1 MSPYK
6 TAVVTGAS
14 GGIGRAIVAELVRF
28 GMEVHALALPD
39 ALLEALR
46 GLDGV
51 SVHGVDVRDSDALVA
66 VLSDL
71 EVDVLVNNAGIIGD
85 LKPVQLSNA
94 AVADALIDINLRAAV
109 QSTMA
114 VLPGMVQRNCG
125 HIVFTGSIAGSRPT
139 ANSAIYSATK
149 AALNAFADGLR
160 MDLFGAAVRVT
171 VLVPGRVE
179 TSLYDAAL
187 GGHDAAVTRLYSGAT
202 SIQPGDVARLVSMA
216 IEMPAHV
223 DVTRL
228 EVVPTMQVFG
238 GSRIAEI
245 D

>member
-14 GGIGRAIVAELVRF
+14 GGIGRAIVDELVRL
-28 GMEVHALALPD
+28 GMYVHALALPD
-39 ALLEALR
+39 DSLEALR

-51 SVHGVDVRDSDALVA
+51 SVHGVDVRDSAALISA
-66 VLSDL
+66 LSDL
-71 EVDVLVNNAGIIGD
+71 EVDVLVNNAGTIGD
-85 LKPVQLSNA
+85 LKPVQLSSGT
-94 AVADALIDINLRAAV
+94 VADALIDINFRAAV

-114 VLPGMVQRNCG
+114 VLPGMVQRNLG

-179 TSLYDAAL
+179 TNLYDSAL
-187 GGHDAAVTRLYSGAT
+187 GGHDSAVTRLYSGAT
-202 SIQPGDVARLVSMA
+202 SIQPGDVAGLVAVALSL
-216 IEMPAHV
+216 PPHV

-238 GSRIAEI
+238 GSTIAEI

>member
-14 GGIGRAIVAELVRF
+14 GGIGRAIVDELVRL
-28 GMEVHALALPD
+28 GMYVHALALPD
-39 ALLEALR
+39 DSLGALR

-51 SVHGVDVRDSDALVA
+51 SVHGVDVRDSGALITA
-66 VLSDL
+66 ISDL
-71 EVDVLVNNAGIIGD
+71 EVDVLVNNAGTIGD
-85 LKPVQLSNA
+85 LKPVHLSSA
-94 AVADALIDINLRAAV
+94 TVADALIDINFRAAV
-109 QSTMA
+109 QSTMV
-114 VLPGMVQRNCG
+114 VLPGMVQRNLG

-179 TSLYDAAL
+179 TNLYDSAL
-187 GGHDAAVTRLYSGAT
+187 GGHDSAVTRLYSGAT
-202 SIQPGDVARLVSMA
+202 SIQPGDVAGLVGVALSL
-216 IEMPAHV
+216 PPHV

-238 GSRIAEI
+238 GSTIAEI

>member
-1 MSPYK
+1 VTAYK

-14 GGIGRAIVAELVRF
+14 GGIGRAIVAELVRL
-28 GMEVHALALPD
+28 GMHVHALALPD
-39 ALLEALR
+39 DLLEALR
-46 GLDGV
+46 GHDGV
-51 SVHGVDVRDSDALVA
+51 SVHGVDVRDSDALIA

-109 QSTMA
+109 QTTMA

-179 TSLYDAAL
+179 TNLYDEAL
-187 GGHDAAVTRLYSGAT
+187 GGHDAAVTRLYSGAS
-202 SIQPGDVARLVSMA
+202 SIQPGDVAGLVGMA
-216 IEMPAHV
+216 LGMPAHV

-238 GSRIAEI
+238 GSTIAEM